1 MGWWWLCAL
10 PGSRYRGSS
19 GRASDWR
26 PGKVEG
32 LGRLEDII
40 WEGWEGSMWEGM
52 LAITPPAQRW
62 QAVGGGQAG
71 QGGGGRQ
78 EGQ

>member
-10 PGSRYRGSS
+10 PGSYRGSR

-32 LGRLEDII
+32 LGRVAGIMLEP
-40 WEGWEGSMWEGM
+40 GWGGM
-52 LAITPPAQRW
+52 LAITPPTQRW
-62 QAVGGGQAG
+62 QAVGGQAG

>member
-1 MGWWWLCAL
+1 
-10 PGSRYRGSS
+10 
-19 GRASDWR
+19 
-26 PGKVEG
+26 VEG
-32 LGRLEDII
+32 LGRLEDIM
-40 WEGWEGSMWEGM
+40 WEGWEGIMWEGMWEGM

>member
-1 MGWWWLCAL
+1 M
-10 PGSRYRGSS
+10 
-19 GRASDWR
+19 
-26 PGKVEG
+26 EG
-32 LGRLEDII
+32 LGRLEDIM
-40 WEGWEGSMWEGM
+40 WEGWEGIMWEGMWEGM